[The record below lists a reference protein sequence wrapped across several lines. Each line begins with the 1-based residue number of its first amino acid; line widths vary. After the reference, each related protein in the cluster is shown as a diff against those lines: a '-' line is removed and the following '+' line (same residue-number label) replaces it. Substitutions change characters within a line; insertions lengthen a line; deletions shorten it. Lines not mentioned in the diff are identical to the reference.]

1 LLRFQP
7 FLGLVILAFWA
18 VPVAAGMVTVL
29 HLAAL
34 RTGID
39 LPTQGLGPALL
50 DGAHRLAM
58 AGEDLVSVLLAIGR
72 PVLAKDLG

>member
-1 LLRFQP
+1 MT
-7 FLGLVILAFWA
+7 
-18 VPVAAGMVTVL
+18 VAAGMVAVL

-39 LPTQGLGPALL
+39 LPTQGLSPALF
-50 DGAHRLAM
+50 DGAHRLAV
-58 AGEDLVSVLLAIGR
+58 AGKDLIGVLLAIGR

>member
-1 LLRFQP
+1 
-7 FLGLVILAFWA
+7 
-18 VPVAAGMVTVL
+18 MVTVL

-72 PVLAKDLG
+72 PVLAKDIS